1 MKKIINKRKE
11 QSLKTRQKILDIAS
25 KLVAKK
31 GLDNLNVEDI
41 TEACGVAKGTFYIY
55 FKHKEDIAFELCRP
69 SFEQIKLNFLNDKYS
84 NILQKLTQY
93 FNSFMYE
100 VQRYGINICREW
112 IKGVIDPK
120 TAPTNMDSKKWQ
132 YDINMLQ
139 DILKTAIENKELKKD
154 TPIDL
159 ISNVII
165 SQLYGMMTC
174 WCMSDAD
181 FEPSKWTKK
190 FCDIQ
195 LEILLKKYIV
205 KVKEKKMKKNY
216 SFG

>member
-1 MKKIINKRKE
+1 MKNIINKRKE
-11 QSLKTRQKILDIAS
+11 QSLKTRQKLLKTAA

-31 GLDNLNVEDI
+31 GLDSLNVEEI
-41 TEACGVAKGTFYIY
+41 TKACGVAKGTFYIY
-55 FKHKEDIAFELCRP
+55 FKHKEDIVFEICRP
-69 SFEQIKLNFLNDKYS
+69 SFKQIKTDFQNDKSS
-84 NILQKLTQY
+84 NIVDKLTKY
-93 FNSFMYE
+93 FSSFMDE
-100 VQRYGINICREW
+100 VQKYGINICRQW

-120 TAPTNMDSKKWQ
+120 TAPENMDNRKWH

-139 DILKTAIENKELKKD
+139 DILKTAIENKELKKN

-174 WCMSDAD
+174 WCISDAD
-181 FEPSKWTKK
+181 FEPDKWTKK
-190 FCDIQ
+190 FCDLQ

-205 KVKEKKMKKNY
+205 KN
-216 SFG
+216 

>member
-1 MKKIINKRKE
+1 MKNITNKRKE
-11 QSLKTRQKILDIAS
+11 QSLKTRQKILKTAA

-31 GLDNLNVEDI
+31 GLDSLNVEEI
-41 TEACGVAKGTFYIY
+41 TKACGVAKGTFYVY
-55 FKHKEDIAFELCRP
+55 FKHKEDIVFEICRDP
-69 SFEQIKLNFLNDKYS
+69 FEDIKNDFQKTK
-84 NILQKLTQY
+84 NENLITKLTRY
-93 FNSFMYE
+93 FDSFMTE
-100 VQRYGINICREW
+100 VEKYGINICRQW

-120 TAPTNMDSKKWQ
+120 TAPENMDNKKWH

-181 FEPSKWTKK
+181 FEPKKWTKK
-190 FCDIQ
+190 FCDLQ
-195 LEILLKKYIV
+195 LKILFEKYIV
-205 KVKEKKMKKNY
+205 KEK
-216 SFG
+216 